1 MKLNE
6 NIFKMLINSQSIHM
20 KKRGMIIVHGLGLL
34 IYNDCFTGLRSVQS
48 ELFIKESIK
57 LTSMAQF

>member
-20 KKRGMIIVHGLGLL
+20 KKRGMIIVHDLGLL
-34 IYNDCFTGLRSVQS
+34 IYNDLITGLRSVQS

>member
-1 MKLNE
+1 
-6 NIFKMLINSQSIHM
+6 M
-20 KKRGMIIVHGLGLL
+20 KKRGMIIVHDLGLL
-34 IYNDCFTGLRSVQS
+34 IYNDLITGLRSVQS